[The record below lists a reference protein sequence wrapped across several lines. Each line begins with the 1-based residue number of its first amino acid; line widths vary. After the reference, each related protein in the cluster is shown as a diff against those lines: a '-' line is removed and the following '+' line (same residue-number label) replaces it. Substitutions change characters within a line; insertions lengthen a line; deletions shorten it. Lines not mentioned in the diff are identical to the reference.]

1 MLPSDGKGRF
11 LLRVTIQLLGG
22 NLNIFQNQVIKT
34 CGRYRNRCWNG
45 SEQIQAISPSIPN
58 PDSQN
63 LKRLKTHEL
72 INFSHAL
79 LAIISGNHVVNL
91 RGWTKTQTW
100 SWRMI
105 PESQNLRTGVVP
117 CIQLTYFTININ
129 FSDNTLSLKKNN
141 SFIANL
147 LYIALQSLGGV
158 TTKWTGVHHR
168 LSRLWTLKIAH
179 LSRFHSSSKHQLMA
193 ASCFYGGG
201 DCFLNPPN
209 QKASASPRILH
220 HSRCESKGLTGL
232 SHTIH
237 QHHSGR
243 HGR

>member
-11 LLRVTIQLLGG
+11 LLWVTIQLLGG

-72 INFSHAL
+72 TNFSHAL

-129 FSDNTLSLKKNN
+129 FSDNTLSLKKTIPLLPTC
-141 SFIANL
+141 FTLLYNL
-147 LYIALQSLGGV
+147 LGGLLQSELV
-158 TTKWTGVHHR
+158 FT
-168 LSRLWTLKIAH
+168 IAYQG
-179 LSRFHSSSKHQLMA
+179 FGPWK
-193 ASCFYGGG
+193 
-201 DCFLNPPN
+201 
-209 QKASASPRILH
+209 
-220 HSRCESKGLTGL
+220 
-232 SHTIH
+232 
-237 QHHSGR
+237 
-243 HGR
+243 